1 MYMKPKN
8 TTKMERTEFIK
19 TWIEL
24 NSAKMVKDILLCEKP
39 IDVIVVL
46 TTALTAD
53 IIYNAVHLKE
63 EDMWIK
69 QAKLI
74 VVNSLYEEVNKVKR
88 VPLSPTF
95 KAMGLL

>member
-1 MYMKPKN
+1 MKTKN
-8 TTKMERTEFIK
+8 KTKMKRTEFIK

-24 NSAKMVKDILLCEKP
+24 NSAKMVKDILSCENP

-53 IIYNAVHLKE
+53 IIYNTTHLKD
-63 EDMWIK
+63 EDLWIK

-74 VVNSLYEEVNKVKR
+74 VVNNLYEEANKVKR
-88 VPLSPTF
+88 IPLSPTF